1 MKAIGGNLSKLR
13 RAMALQREYD
23 KKTVQD
29 TVRLAKTLINSSLF
43 NNMDTKKVKR
53 LLQIVQGVTG
63 ANDTSRYIER
73 LVDLM
78 TEMQLNEC
86 KSIMKKLTRSGK
98 KVDAKGVEV
107 QGTLDLDGQKMVA
120 DFKDGIKMDK
130 EDLDR
135 YLYTETLDNIFEY
148 YGIKQ

>member
-1 MKAIGGNLSKLR
+1 MTGTAW
-13 RAMALQREYD
+13 
-23 KKTVQD
+23 
-29 TVRLAKTLINSSLF
+29 AKTLINSSLF

-86 KSIMKKLTRSGK
+86 NSDFEGIDKRSQVDTKEVSTMTRGASFIC
-98 KVDAKGVEV
+98 EF
-107 QGTLDLDGQKMVA
+107 L
-120 DFKDGIKMDK
+120 
-130 EDLDR
+130 
-135 YLYTETLDNIFEY
+135 IFNSDSLHFVC
-148 YGIKQ
+148 KFAAC